1 MAYVSFDGVNV
12 EFSKFGQKFG
22 ANSGITSLMDDLG
35 EALGGESEMIMM
47 GGGNPAHIPEVQDAF
62 KSRLSHIINSQK
74 DFESLIG
81 TYDPPQGNNAFIRE
95 LKDLLN
101 AEYGWN
107 LSNENI
113 ALTNGSQS
121 AFFML
126 FNLLAGEYEGGEF
139 KQIQLPL
146 TPEYIGYSDSG
157 LTENFFHANKPSIE
171 TIDTNTFKYHINFD
185 QLEINDNCGAICVSR
200 PTNPTG
206 NVLTDNEVLK
216 LDVLAKKKN
225 IPLIIDGAY
234 GTPFPSL
241 IFSDATPIWN
251 DNIVLCLSLSKFG
264 LPAARTGIVIAKE
277 EIIKSISSMNAIMNL
292 ATGSFGSSL
301 AINLVKSRDIITLS
315 QTVIKPYYKDK
326 AKRARDFLLQKL
338 KGLPVKLHKVEGAMF
353 LWLWLKECPISNDI
367 LYQRLKSKG
376 VLIVSGHHFFPGLSS
391 TEASAWQHTKE
402 CLRITY
408 SQRDDLVMRGLEIIA
423 EEVHAAYQHG

>member
-1 MAYVSFDGVNV
+1 LSFNGVSV
-12 EFSKFGQKFG
+12 EFSKFGKKFG

-35 EALGGESEMIMM
+35 EALSGESEMIMM
-47 GGGNPAHIPEVQDAF
+47 GGGNPAHIPEVQEAF
-62 KSRLSHIINSQK
+62 KARLHDILHTQK

-81 TYDPPQGNNAFIRE
+81 TYDPPQGNIAFIRE
-95 LKDLLN
+95 LRDLLN
-101 AEYGWN
+101 SEFGWQ
-107 LSNENI
+107 LSTENI

-126 FNLLAGEYEGGEF
+126 FNLLGGEYENDIS

-171 TIDTNTFKYHINFD
+171 SIDSETFKYHVNFD
-185 QLEINDNCGAICVSR
+185 QLDIADNCGALCVSR

-206 NVLTDNEVLK
+206 NVLTDNEILK
-216 LDVLAKKKN
+216 LDKLAKLNK

-234 GTPFPSL
+234 GTPFPNL
-241 IFSDATPIWN
+241 IFSDAAPFWN

-264 LPAARTGIVIAKE
+264 LPAARTGIVIAKQ

-292 ATGSFGSSL
+292 ATGSFGSLL
-301 AINLVKSRDIITLS
+301 AMDLVKSRDIISLS
-315 QTVIKPYYKDK
+315 QTVVRPYYEDK

-353 LWLWLKECPISNDI
+353 LWLWLKDCPVDNDV
-367 LYQRLKSKG
+367 LYQRLKAKG
-376 VLIVSGHHFFPGLSS
+376 VLIVSGHHFFPGLNDF
-391 TEASAWQHTKE
+391 EANAWQHTKE

-408 SQRDDLVMRGLEIIA
+408 SQQDDLVQRGLEIIA
-423 EEVHAAYQHG
+423 KEVHLAYQNG

>member
-171 TIDTNTFKYHINFD
+171 TIDTDTFKYHINFD
-185 QLEINDNCGAICVSR
+185 QLEIKDNCGAICVSR

>member
-1 MAYVSFDGVNV
+1 M

-62 KSRLSHIINSQK
+62 KSRLQHILNSQAE
-74 DFESLIG
+74 FESLIG
-81 TYDPPQGNNAFIRE
+81 TYDPPQGNNAFIRD
-95 LKDLLN
+95 LKGLLN

-107 LSNENI
+107 ISNENI

-126 FNLLAGEYEGGEF
+126 LNLLAGEYEGGSF

-171 TIDTNTFKYHINFD
+171 IIDSDTFKYHIDFD
-185 QLEINDNCGAICVSR
+185 CLDIAENCGALCVSR

-206 NVLTDNEVLK
+206 NVLTDGELLK
-216 LDVLAKKKN
+216 LDALAKKN
-225 IPLIIDGAY
+225 NVPLIIDGAY

-292 ATGSFGSSL
+292 STGSFGSSL
-301 AINLVKSRDIITLS
+301 AINLLKSRDIISLS
-315 QTVIKPYYKDK
+315 QTVVKPYYEDK

-353 LWLWLKECPISNDI
+353 LWLWLKDCPINNDD

-391 TEASAWQHTKE
+391 TEAAAWQHTKE

-423 EEVHAAYQHG
+423 EEVHIAYQHG